1 MPCNPEA
8 MFISVPLGDFSV
20 LIAIEKEMGI
30 KKKTKKRKNLV
41 HKVYQILYKQ
51 KIDFVSLAINFNSN
65 GSMSRLTF
73 L

>member
-8 MFISVPLGDFSV
+8 MFISVPLGDFSA

-30 KKKTKKRKNLV
+30 KQNKKRKNLV